1 MVSICVFVA
10 IIKKILIGSKSIISA
25 YALHIFKGSTPA
37 DPLNPFNSP
46 PKALENYFSNF
57 KNL

>member
-1 MVSICVFVA
+1 MVSVC
-10 IIKKILIGSKSIISA
+10 SKSIISA

-46 PKALENYFSNF
+46 PKALENYCSNF